1 MVVGLIARSSFRLRV
16 FAAVSCLAICA
27 LIYQFFNLNIASIPP
42 DQTPLAHSP
51 QRENHPIDA
60 LIETAES
67 DFNLLL
73 EGEPSDLASAADRY
87 RARRGRHPPPGFA
100 EWFEFAK
107 SKDALVLEEY
117 FDQIYHDLTPFWAL
131 DPRELRRQARSI
143 STRITIREH
152 VAKMVTDHPRSWMD
166 SWTDMVQTLETRLPD
181 IDIPINVMDES
192 RVIVPFETIS
202 DYMEKERSSR
212 HIIDTKQ
219 VTSEYMTFSD
229 SNEEKASSFDPGFRT
244 PGEGGYWGMARLG
257 CPPQSPARNSHIDPI
272 NFSSVPWEFE
282 NFDRMSYHGYVQ
294 NFTLAKDPCVRP
306 ELQAL
311 HGTFLEPI
319 SVSTTQKLL
328 PIFGGSKLP
337 VNNEILLPPAMYWAK
352 DEQYSGGENDHGG
365 SWETK
370 HDKVMWRGAATGGR
384 ARESNWSGFQ
394 RHRFMAMMNATS
406 VQQAEETNGHGVNFK
421 LPDYEKYSL
430 SKGSIPD
437 ILEEHS
443 DTGFVHLVC
452 FPYNPADPHCPY
464 TEPYFEVTP
473 GMSMKEM
480 YDNKYLPDLDGNSFS
495 GRFRGFML
503 STSLPI
509 KATIYNEWH
518 DSRLIPWVHFVP
530 MDTTYLD
537 IYGILSYFLGGHDD
551 VARKIAL
558 AGKAWSEKVLRRE
571 DMQIYTYRLLL
582 EYARIC
588 DDRRELLGF
597 VDDLRAS

>member
-1 MVVGLIARSSFRLRV
+1 LIARSGFRLRLLAV
-16 FAAVSCLAICA
+16 VSCLAFCA
-27 LIYQFFNLNIASIPP
+27 LVYQFLNIQGTSIISE
-42 DQTPLAHSP
+42 QTFFVQSTPKES
-51 QRENHPIDA
+51 HPIDA
-60 LIETAES
+60 LIQTA
-67 DFNLLL
+67 DTYFQRLLK
-73 EGEPSDLASAADRY
+73 EEPPNLASATERY

-107 SKDALVLEEY
+107 SKNALVLEEF

-131 DPRELRRQARSI
+131 DPQELRRQARSI
-143 STRITIREH
+143 STRIVVRGH
-152 VAKMVTDHPRSWMD
+152 VAKMVTDQPRSWMD
-166 SWTDMVQTLETRLPD
+166 SWMELVQTLETRLPD
-181 IDIPINVMDES
+181 IDMPINVMDES

-202 DYMEKERSSR
+202 EYVEKERSIR
-212 HIIDTKQ
+212 HIISPKSA
-219 VTSEYMTFSD
+219 VSEYMTLPESD
-229 SNEEKASSFDPGFRT
+229 KEETPPFDPGFT
-244 PGEGGYWGMARLG
+244 GPGEGGYWEMARAG
-257 CPPQSPARNSHIDPI
+257 CPPRSPARNSHVNHV
-272 NFSSVPWEFE
+272 NFSSVPWEFD
-282 NFDRMSYHGYVQ
+282 NFDRMAYNGYVM
-294 NFTLAKDPCVRP
+294 NYTLAKDPCVRP

-352 DEQYSGGENDHGG
+352 IEHYSGGEDYHGG
-365 SWETK
+365 SWGSK
-370 HDKVMWRGAATGGR
+370 HDKLVWRGSATGGR

-394 RHRFMAMMNATS
+394 RHRFMSMMNATS
-406 VQQAEETNGHGVNFK
+406 VRQAEETDGSGINFK
-421 LPDYEKYSL
+421 LPDYDKYSL
-430 SKGSIPD
+430 PKGSVPD
-437 ILEEHS
+437 MIEEHT

-452 FPYNPADPHCPY
+452 FPYIEADPRCSYTDPY
-464 TEPYFEVTP
+464 YEIMP
-473 GMSMKEM
+473 GLSMKDM
-480 YDNKYLPDLDGNSFS
+480 YNSKYLPDLDGNSFS

-537 IYGILSYFLGGHDD
+537 IYGIMAYFLGGHDD

-588 DDRRELLGF
+588 DDRRESLGF